1 MYLQSR
7 MNCISPV
14 SSWFMCLSMISKLS
28 CNSIEGDA
36 LLPQQ
41 SGKCMSDTHWS
52 SQVRFSISVGK
63 TIHLGK
69 VDTWMHYF
77 NFSDCAMQLPS
88 WHNHNPVLNWVWG
101 GQRACWSTVSSNK
114 LQQSG
119 HGASC
124 VGHINSVQL
133 LQTFYFLFRAFIS
146 QNCIRNKYTDP
157 MSKEMTSGIPEILF
171 WERGAQKK
179 STLKHWVFPWC
190 GDICPVLKCL
200 WINRLP
206 PHHFYSRF
214 YQFEYTA

>member
-1 MYLQSR
+1 MVYVPLYDFKIVLQLYWRWCSAPPAEWQVHEWHTLKFSSKIQYLSR
-7 MNCISPV
+7 KDYP
-14 SSWFMCLSMISKLS
+14 LSKS
-28 CNSIEGDA
+28 
-36 LLPQQ
+36 
-41 SGKCMSDTHWS
+41 
-52 SQVRFSISVGK
+52 RY
-63 TIHLGK
+63 
-69 VDTWMHYF
+69 TWLHYF

-119 HGASC
+119 C
-124 VGHINSVQL
+124 VGRINSVQL
-133 LQTFYFLFRAFIS
+133 LQIFSFLFRAFIR

-171 WERGAQKK
+171 WERRAQKK

-200 WINRLP
+200 LMNRLP
-206 PHHFYSRF
+206 PHHFYSHF